1 MEQHKL
7 VYERECVDGT
17 TQPCFCDKTFER
29 MHPPA
34 TEAPAPVPSHSFA
47 WMLRDPLPLIK
58 ASTMSNLVHALLH
71 ATSHPDRD
79 ALFRA
84 FETLSGKRRPALQA
98 LYLTMTCY
106 EVTPTPLSVRVTT
119 AIVTHELCVG
129 TLLCTTSRRPHLAIT
144 AI

>member
-71 ATSHPDRD
+71 ATSHPDRGCALSSFRDTLRQTQTSLAGALLDNDLLRGD
-79 ALFRA
+79 AN
-84 FETLSGKRRPALQA
+84 T
-98 LYLTMTCY
+98 
-106 EVTPTPLSVRVTT
+106 SV
-119 AIVTHELCVG
+119 C
-129 TLLCTTSRRPHLAIT
+129 SRHDRYRDA
-144 AI
+144 